1 MEHGFGCLDRL
12 RFPPNWVYVRLAFMP
27 ISTTQARTPD
37 LVIQFSVFTPN
48 RLGRLHDLIRLLGAQ
63 GVHVLGLMVL
73 DTTDSAIIR
82 VVVDDPDRAR
92 QMLVSEGFPF
102 TESNLVVVEVNST
115 ELNRLMSALLEAELN
130 INYLYSFIPHPQG
143 KSILGLSMEDNETA
157 EQALRR
163 HQFRTLRQD
172 DISR

>member
-1 MEHGFGCLDRL
+1 
-12 RFPPNWVYVRLAFMP
+12 
-27 ISTTQARTPD
+27 
-37 LVIQFSVFTPN
+37 
-48 RLGRLHDLIRLLGAQ
+48 
-63 GVHVLGLMVL
+63 VLGLMVL